1 MTELIASGRLI
12 DLILVL
18 MLVEAMLLY
27 VHRRRTGRGLPA
39 GDIAVNLVA
48 GASLMLAV
56 RAALTDAAPGWI
68 AACLAVS
75 LFAHLADLAIRWRA
89 HPVNTGSGRPD
100 PADRL
105 RQAGTR
111 A

>member
-12 DLILVL
+12 DLILAL
-18 MLVEAMLLY
+18 MLAEAVVLY
-27 VHRRRTGRGLPA
+27 AHRRHTGRGLPA
-39 GDIAVNLVA
+39 SGIVVNLAA

-75 LFAHLADLAIRWRA
+75 LLAHLGDLAIRWRA
-89 HPVNTGSGRPD
+89 DPVDAGSGRPD
-100 PADRL
+100 PQDRL